1 MLKNFRLLALAGALV
16 VSLPAK
22 ADSGFYVSG
31 SAGATFRDSATALTN
46 SVIPAHVIFPAPSTP
61 ITGPL
66 NPTNPFLPGGPQI
79 PGFVVVPSSTVTVKR
94 QYDYSTGIALDV
106 AAGYR
111 FDLGDW
117 GAIRAEAELGYQSY
131 DLASVK
137 LSGGVVRTDR
147 FSNGGDQQRFSA
159 TINAFYDLP
168 VPGSIVPYIGVGIG
182 GQHGEDS
189 SGSGT
194 GTLSTGQTTPVRY
207 IGSSGESGIWLTE
220 AGFSIAVTDAISIV
234 PAYRYVQTF
243 EGTQPTHILKLG
255 VRYAF

>member
-1 MLKNFRLLALAGALV
+1 MPKNFGLLALVGALV

-31 SAGATFRDSATALTN
+31 SAGATFRDSATTLT
-46 SVIPAHVIFPAPSTP
+46 SSFIPEHIIFPTPTTPS
-61 ITGPL
+61 TGPL
-66 NPTNPFLPGGPQI
+66 SPTNPFLPVSPKN
-79 PGFVVVPSSTVTVKR
+79 PGFVLVPSSTVTIKR
-94 QYDYSTGIALDV
+94 QYNYSTGFALDV

-111 FDLGDW
+111 FDLDDW
-117 GAIRAEAELGYQSY
+117 GAIRTEAEFGYQSY
-131 DLASVK
+131 AVDSVQ
-137 LSGGVVRTDR
+137 LSGGIVRTDR
-147 FSNGGDQQRFSA
+147 FYSGTDQQRFSG

-182 GQHGEDS
+182 VQHGDNA
-189 SGSGT
+189 SGKGVGT
-194 GTLSTGQTTPVRY
+194 SANSEITLVRY
-207 IGSSGESGIWLTE
+207 IASSGENGIWLTE

-255 VRYAF
+255 VRYTF

>member
-1 MLKNFRLLALAGALV
+1 MLKNLRLLALVGALA

-31 SAGATFRDSATALTN
+31 SAGATFRDSATTLTN
-46 SVIPAHVIFPAPSTP
+46 TFIPEQFVPS
-61 ITGPL
+61 
-66 NPTNPFLPGGPQI
+66 NPFNPDNP
-79 PGFVVVPSSTVTVKR
+79 FVFEPSRTVPIKR
-94 QYDYSTGIALDV
+94 QYNYSTGFALDV

-111 FDLGDW
+111 FDLDDW
-117 GAIRAEAELGYQSY
+117 GAIRTEVEFGYQSY
-131 DLASVK
+131 HLDSVQ
-137 LSGGVVRTDR
+137 LSGGIVRTDR
-147 FSNGGDQQRFSA
+147 FYTGADEQRFSG
-159 TINAFYDLP
+159 TMNAFYDLP

-182 GQHGEDS
+182 VQHDDDA
-189 SGSGT
+189 SGNGVGTSGT
-194 GTLSTGQTTPVRY
+194 SANSEITLVRY